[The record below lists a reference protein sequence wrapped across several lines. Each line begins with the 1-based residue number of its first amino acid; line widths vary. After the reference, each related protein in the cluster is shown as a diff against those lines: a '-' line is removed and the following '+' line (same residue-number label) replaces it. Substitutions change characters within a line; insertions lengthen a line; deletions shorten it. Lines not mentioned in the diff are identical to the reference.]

1 MCHASSINTVAILT
15 RQLIL
20 WQVSIAAIVIIAI
33 ILTLTGPTEH
43 IILGAGS
50 VLVPTKE
57 PFLLVFL
64 TGLDSFNVLP
74 LLFNDVAASGLGTDE
89 VIALATVINLW

>member
-1 MCHASSINTVAILT
+1 MCHAAPINTVAIFT

-20 WQVSIAAIVIIAI
+20 RQVSIAAIVIIAI
-33 ILTLTGPTEH
+33 ILALTGPTEH
-43 IILGAGS
+43 IILGASS

-64 TGLDSFNVLP
+64 SGLDSFDVLP
-74 LLFNDVAASGLGTDE
+74 LLFDDIAASGLGTDE